1 MALDEQCR
9 GVRTGVAKLLRAGD
23 VVWDIALGDD
33 GNVGRIVWNGGYLV
47 VCHSYPILGIQRGGR
62 VLT

>member
-23 VVWDIALGDD
+23 VVWDVALGDD
-33 GNVGRIVWNGGYLV
+33 GNVGRMVWDGGYLV
-47 VCHSYPILGIQRGGR
+47 VCTFLSHPGNFSEAAGF
-62 VLT
+62 